1 MQELKHLH
9 MVTKK
14 DIVYPEAFP
23 GGLKGLVK
31 SVLDEY
37 AKQFVEQPPVP
48 EVAKGTFLVPSMG
61 LLSMCICLAVQEKI
75 RRLTCWRGP

>member
-23 GGLKGLVK
+23 GGLKGLV
-31 SVLDEY
+31 EY

-48 EVAKGTFLVPSMG
+48 EVAKGTFLVSSFG
-61 LLSMCICLAVQEKI
+61 LLGMCICLAVQEKI
-75 RRLTCWRGP
+75 RRLTGWRGL